1 MARCSERVKKI
12 SQAMKYVDDYTR
24 SVVNAQRLEALE
36 QDNFMA
42 KNRL

>member
-1 MARCSERVKKI
+1 MARTSERVKKI
-12 SQAMKYVDDYTR
+12 SSSMKTVDEYTR
-24 SVVNAQRLEALE
+24 ALVHSQRLEALE

>member
-1 MARCSERVKKI
+1 
-12 SQAMKYVDDYTR
+12 MKYVDEHTR
-24 SVVNAQRLEALE
+24 AYVQSQRIEALE